1 MCLKTVRNTYKKRK
15 ENTKEK
21 KMAERNDPKLN
32 RDKKT

>member
-1 MCLKTVRNTYKKRK
+1 MCLKTVRNTYKKRE
-15 ENTKEK
+15 ENTKG